1 MVLLSYHFPPSA
13 EVGALRAAKV
23 ARAFADRGHEVTVI
37 RAAGEEKGHA
47 AEPHPL
53 IAVET
58 VVPAAAPRDWYAEI
72 KRAMRGDGTE
82 SAAGEAAPP
91 EAWVPPTRVGALR
104 RLILSLMWLPD
115 DRQGFIWIA
124 AKAAI
129 QALRRGGPGTVLLSS
144 SPPHSAQVAAL
155 LAQIATGAP
164 WVVEWRD
171 PWTDNPGKPWYCRT
185 GLTDA
190 VERWLERR
198 CLTRARLVVSVSEG
212 IHRLVRD
219 KLGTA
224 GASKAVLVRN
234 GIDAIHD
241 GAPARAPG
249 RPFRILHVGTLYLG
263 RDPRPFLRALAAV
276 VARRGLRPDDVVLE
290 LVGKGEW
297 FDGVSLK
304 DFAAG
309 LGLEPYVGFVPW
321 LPHAE
326 VERRLRAADLLLLL
340 AERQPLQV
348 PNKLYEYL
356 GARRPMLVFADP
368 DGETARMVRAV
379 GGHHLVRSEDP
390 AIDAVVERAI
400 TSPPAGPVGSRALL
414 EEWGTARQMAGLVAA
429 VGRLGEPTPAF

>member
-1 MVLLSYHFPPSA
+1 
-13 EVGALRAAKV
+13 
-23 ARAFADRGHEVTVI
+23 
-37 RAAGEEKGHA
+37 
-47 AEPHPL
+47 
-53 IAVET
+53 
-58 VVPAAAPRDWYAEI
+58 
-72 KRAMRGDGTE
+72 
-82 SAAGEAAPP
+82 
-91 EAWVPPTRVGALR
+91 
-104 RLILSLMWLPD
+104 
-115 DRQGFIWIA
+115 
-124 AKAAI
+124 
-129 QALRRGGPGTVLLSS
+129 
-144 SPPHSAQVAAL
+144 
-155 LAQIATGAP
+155 
-164 WVVEWRD
+164 
-171 PWTDNPGKPWYCRT
+171 
-185 GLTDA
+185 
-190 VERWLERR
+190 
-198 CLTRARLVVSVSEG
+198 VVSVSEG
-212 IHRLVRD
+212 IHRLVRA

-241 GAPARAPG
+241 GAAARAPG
-249 RPFRILHVGTLYLG
+249 RPVRILHVGTLYLG

-276 VARRGLRPDDVVLE
+276 VARLGLRPDDVALE

-326 VERRLRAADLLLLL
+326 VERRLREADLLLLL

-414 EEWGTARQMAGLVAA
+414 EEWRAERQMAGLVAA